1 MVQVVVQNVSILTSF
16 SFFSSR
22 GRAGRH
28 GGCIPSICK
37 ANEFFANLGCI
48 AVCYDFKIRGDSV

>member
-28 GGCIPSICK
+28 GGCILSICK
-37 ANEFFANLGCI
+37 AHEFYANFECKVGI
-48 AVCYDFKIRGDSV
+48 KQIVNIGAT